1 MGNTILATVERLL
14 RSMSSRRLVRLGAGI
29 GRRDC
34 VRRGGTPL
42 GGCDDPALGDPRG
55 RRSGFSGPCW
65 AFTRRRCPW
74 SSAAGF
80 MGCSR
85 FAAPRRRDKGALL
98 RALRWAL
105 LASSCVLGLFMMEAA
120 SAAWVRWQYRI
131 AELPTRSAERSRS
144 PSGTADAGDD
154 LYLVVVGES
163 SARGEL
169 YYPWL
174 SVGQIVGWQL
184 EQVFPRRRIKVDVRR
199 ERALPAA
206 SCPVAQGPDGQAR
219 WNSRA
224 ALPEESPGLARVD
237 ACSSH
242 RSRRLHRHFE
252 LDAAKWSTICERS
265 ASFYDRTAYVRFD
278 PSERLNVA
286 ARFDQATRDLAAGR
300 PLRAASPPSPTLA
313 VPTLGPATISPP
325 RSKPTVRP

>member
-1 MGNTILATVERLL
+1 MV
-14 RSMSSRRLVRLGAGI
+14 LGGWIYGLFA
-29 GRRDC
+29 
-34 VRRGGTPL
+34 VRR
-42 GGCDDPALGDPRG
+42 A
-55 RRSGFSGPCW
+55 W
-65 AFTRRRCPW
+65 
-74 SSAAGF
+74 
-80 MGCSR
+80 
-85 FAAPRRRDKGALL
+85 RRRDKGALL

-163 SARGEL
+163 SARGEP

-184 EQVFPRRRIKVDVRR
+184 EQVFPRRRIKVDVRAESGR
-199 ERALPAA
+199 CLQQAVLLLKDLTDR
-206 SCPVAQGPDGQAR
+206 PDGILEQLCR
-219 WNSRA
+219 RK
-224 ALPEESPGLARVD
+224 ALGWPASTPVPHIDLG
-237 ACSSH
+237 ACA
-242 RSRRLHRHFE
+242 RHFE